1 MVQRDTQ
8 RSKRIWR
15 VGGWLALDYKVRVK
29 RFVKPAVAI
38 AASLSLGACAQLGI
52 GQPNNVQILEPET
65 QQPLDAMVP
74 QAEAT
79 EADVAAVPADPV
91 MTSAPPPPPAAKTVQ
106 TLDTTTAE
114 QRAEAA
120 APATPSATSKSLGT
134 TIATLGSPTEPGF
147 WLKTPLVKTETSGR
161 VTNKA
166 NGKSSVVTL
175 IPIDGP
181 ATGGSHMSLPAMRLI
196 EASLTDLTEVE
207 VTLGS

>member
-52 GQPNNVQILEPET
+52 GQPNDVQILEPET
-65 QQPLDAMVP
+65 QQPLDAIVP

-120 APATPSATSKSLGT
+120 APAPPSATSKSLGT

-181 ATGGSHMSLPAMRLI
+181 ATGGSRMSLPAMRLI